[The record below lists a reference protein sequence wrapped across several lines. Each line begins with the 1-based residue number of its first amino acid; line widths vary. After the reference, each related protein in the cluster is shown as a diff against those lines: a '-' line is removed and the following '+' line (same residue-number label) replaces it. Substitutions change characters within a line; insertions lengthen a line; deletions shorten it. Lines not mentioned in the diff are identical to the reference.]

1 MLRALLIA
9 CSLGVASCAHT
20 TLYRDGRK
28 VAVFQGDMQESE
40 FVIAAD
46 GAIYWKARNVEY
58 STATLAQGKAA
69 ADKFAAAGLALAAS
83 EVLAIFK

>member
-1 MLRALLIA
+1 MFRALLIS
-9 CSLGVASCAHT
+9 CSLGFASCAHT

-40 FVIAAD
+40 FTIAAD
-46 GAIYWKARNVEY
+46 GSIRWKVKKAEY

-69 ADKFAAAGLALAAS
+69 ADKFTAAGLALAAS
-83 EVLAIFK
+83 EVLSFFK